1 MVKVFTDNKKFFMQ
15 DGETVVEVGTIM
27 SHGKAYVKLP
37 QNSANRGFVSVD
49 KIGENG
55 LILAM
60 RTSAP
65 RQLGANTGS
74 SASAKTSYSK
84 LLEYASDED
93 KATVEAILAKC
104 EKAMKIEQL
113 KAEVEAQMALIA
125 ELSK

>member
-1 MVKVFTDNKKFFMQ
+1 MLKVFKDNNKFFMQ
-15 DGETVVEVGTIM
+15 DGEATVEVGTIM

-55 LILAM
+55 LILEVK
-60 RTSAP
+60 TNAP
-65 RQLGANTGS
+65 RQLGANS
-74 SASAKTSYSK
+74 NSNAKTSYSK

-104 EKAMKIEQL
+104 EKAMKIAQL